1 MTDKIRHLLM
11 LVGAAHYR
19 TGSPVLRR
27 IEQALTDDLVYWQAV
42 EAGQSKQAAYTMAYA
57 YGSN

>member
-19 TGSPVLRR
+19 TQSPVLRR

-42 EAGQSKQAAYTMAYA
+42 EAGQSRQAAYIMA